1 MNDVTNT
8 RSYMWR
14 ETYCFVCVCGIVRQ
28 QWSGHV
34 IGIRNKACIHNFDG
48 EISSEMLI
56 CKTQKALRGEVGFD
70 YGRWM
75 ELTEGLDQRHSF
87 ELPGYATVL

>member
-14 ETYCFVCVCGIVRQ
+14 ETYCFVCVCVCVCVCGIVRQ

-56 CKTQKALRGEVGFD
+56 CKTQKALRWEVGFD
-70 YGRWM
+70 YGR
-75 ELTEGLDQRHSF
+75 
-87 ELPGYATVL
+87 